1 MTYRMDD
8 GQQNQPKTISIKPI
22 LINNLSRSSALIMLA
37 LAFTFMMISS
47 QLGATETR
55 MQALGGMAG
64 VTDESDVFKYP
75 GLVSL
80 QSFALIE
87 LGGINHGG
95 AHGGGIYSPMGL
107 GLFLSRDQ
115 SVFTRTG
122 PMTASAAQDYLS
134 SSIGADDAQ
143 YRHPENPIDLF
154 WGTPLGKKS
163 AFGVRVTFADFIDK
177 QSLTDNPADVYQRS
191 SQQLS
196 TQLGYSM
203 TGASQIDF
211 GLGIDLIGKLKASS
225 GEGASETSRDYQR
238 KIHLQPSF
246 RNIVKTKSGSFAYAI
261 EGIYSQSSAKLAA
274 GTTSESMK
282 LKETGIS
289 ASIGQ
294 NLDLPEEVGTLSGQM
309 RLSFL
314 NSEAPTFDAGGQD
327 SFLTSDDKRKM
338 TAYSLDATLAFEYDL
353 LSYMGVMAS
362 MNPLIYG
369 RTVDD
374 NKIPADEPKTTTTL
388 TAADQSLFALGIY
401 SEAGNFRLDAV
412 YSSSLFYNGPNFLT
426 GNTSASF
433 ITRIGLAYL
442 F

>member
-1 MTYRMDD
+1 MTVRTDNL
-8 GQQNQPKTISIKPI
+8 QQKHPQMTTINPSF
-22 LINNLSRSSALIMLA
+22 INTLQNLLPLPTLA
-37 LAFTFMMISS
+37 LAFSILLFSS
-47 QLGATETR
+47 PLEATETR
-55 MQALGGMAG
+55 MQALGGMTG

-75 GLVSL
+75 GLVPL

-95 AHGGGIYSPMGL
+95 AHGGGVYSPMGL

-115 SVFTRTG
+115 SVFTRTA
-122 PMTASAAQDYLS
+122 PMTASAVQEYLT
-134 SSIGADDAQ
+134 SSIGTDEAQ

-154 WGTPLGKKS
+154 WGTSLGKKS

-177 QSLTDNPADVYQRS
+177 QSFENNPADVYQRS

-211 GLGIDLIGKLKASS
+211 GLGIDLIAKLKASS
-225 GEGASETSRDYQR
+225 GEGASESSRDYQR
-238 KIHLQPSF
+238 KMHLQPSF
-246 RNIVKTKSGSFAYAI
+246 RNIVKTKTGSFSYGL
-261 EGIYSQSSAKLAA
+261 EGLYSQLSAKLEA

-282 LKETGIS
+282 LKETGLS

-294 NLDLPEEVGTLSGQM
+294 IFALPEDAGNLSGQM

-314 NSEAPTFDAGGQD
+314 NSEAPTYTAAGQD
-327 SFLTSDDKRKM
+327 SFLTSDDKRKVS
-338 TAYSLDATLAFEYDL
+338 AYSLDATLAFEYDL

-369 RTVDD
+369 RMVDD
-374 NKIPADEPKTTTTL
+374 NKIPTDKPKSTTTL
-388 TAADQSLFALGIY
+388 TAADQSLFAFGIY
-401 SEAGNFRLDAV
+401 SEAGSFRLDAV

-433 ITRIGLAYL
+433 ITRIGVAYL